1 MTTETETTATER
13 VLAALKDVRPSGDGW
28 VALCPAHDDH
38 NPSLSITPTDDRVL
52 LRCHADCSF
61 TAVLA
66 AAGLRKS
73 DLFDH
78 PRTGGKSKGRTQIG
92 PEGEPEWF
100 PSGFTFVDH
109 YNYVSPSNMLV
120 FQALRGTDDKGV
132 KQFRQ
137 RSPDRDKY
145 GGWNWKTKGIP
156 EIERVIPYFLPEL
169 LTAVAAGETI
179 WITEGEKDAEALAG
193 IGVRTTCNA
202 GGAGKWFP
210 LHATYLTGAAAVV
223 IVADKDQPGYK
234 HAAAVAT
241 TLRNVGVTDIRV
253 VEAHATVTG
262 KGADAADH
270 LAAGFGLDDFAD
282 VELSS
287 STTVDEE
294 DEDFVATDDTQ
305 GSERDAGKS
314 TKQRTI
320 VAANDA
326 VDFSDAVISESVVQ
340 TTLEGSWLWT
350 GGLGWLRWA
359 GVVWEDVED
368 VEIVEHVRLWVRAK
382 AAKVTASPKSSPLR
396 VNSAAKM
403 LQKNRILGIAELTR
417 GQVLADLAD
426 FDQDPDILVCAN
438 GVVDLRTG
446 LLMPHDS
453 TRLVIRCTPVVYHPE
468 ATHPDWETAL
478 EAVPAAVRDW
488 LQIRFGQAVTGHVP
502 DDDRMVLLQG
512 GGENG
517 KSTVLAAVMQALGT
531 YAGMVPDKVLLSSPG
546 DHSTEMMTLR
556 GKRMAVI
563 EETPEARHLD
573 TNRLK
578 KMLGTAIIT
587 AREVYKNNTSFKP
600 THGLFVSSNYRPLIE
615 ESDTGTWRRL
625 ALMVFPFHYCREG
638 VAPVAATDRVGD
650 PLLRTRV
657 LEEAQQQAVLTWL
670 VEGARMWYAAEQVMP
685 PLPGAVIDDTLS
697 WRVETDSVLAYIQE
711 RLIADPEAHLP
722 AKDLTLDFGHYLMDR
737 GQHAWSDRTLATRF
751 SGHEWAA
758 AHRIEKRKTRAGKP
772 GCSRAQHRAASMGD
786 TPFFHAWFGVRFRTP
801 ADELREAPKE
811 PGVPAVPAVPGENKL
826 SYTRTLRKVP
836 NDPAQL
842 AQNTN
847 PQVSAL
853 IVPDAPAAA
862 TGWDDF

>member
-1 MTTETETTATER
+1 MTTETETTATSK
-13 VLAALKDVRPSGDGW
+13 VLAALEGVRPSGDGW
-28 VALCPAHDDH
+28 QALCPAHDDH

-52 LRCHADCSF
+52 LHCHADCSF

-66 AAGLRKS
+66 GANLHSS
-73 DLFDH
+73 DLDNH
-78 PRTGGKSKGRTQIG
+78 PHTKGGGVMQIG
-92 PEGEPEWF
+92 PDGETEWF
-100 PSGFTFVDH
+100 PPGFTYQDY
-109 YNYVSPSNMLV
+109 YNYVSPSSTLV

-132 KQFRQ
+132 KKFLQ
-137 RSPDRDKY
+137 RRPDREKHS
-145 GGWNWKTKGIP
+145 GWNWKIKGIP
-156 EIERVIPYFLPEL
+156 EIERAIPYYLPEL

-210 LHATYLTGAAAVV
+210 MHAAYLTGAAAVV
-223 IVADKDQPGYK
+223 IVADKDGPGYK
-234 HAAAVAT
+234 HAAVVAQ

-253 VEAHATVTG
+253 VEAEATVTNR
-262 KGADAADH
+262 GADAADH
-270 LAAGFGLDDFAD
+270 LAAGFTLDDFVA
-282 VELSS
+282 VELTS
-287 STTVDEE
+287 STAEDEE

-305 GSERDAGKS
+305 GSERDAGRS

-326 VDFSDAVISESVVQ
+326 ADFSDAVISESVVQ
-340 TTLEGSWLWT
+340 TTLEGHWLWT

-368 VEIVEHVRLWVRAK
+368 VEIAECIRLWVRAK
-382 AAKVTASPKSSPLR
+382 AAKVIASPKSSPQR
-396 VNSAAKM
+396 VNFATKM
-403 LQKNRILGIAELTR
+403 LQESRISSIAKLSR
-417 GQVLADLAD
+417 GQVLAALAD

-446 LLMPHDS
+446 LLMPHDPA
-453 TRLVIRCTPVVYHPE
+453 RLVTKCSPVAYHPE
-468 ATHPDWETAL
+468 VIHPDWETAL
-478 EAVPAAVRDW
+478 EAVPEAVREW
-488 LQIRFGQAVTGHVP
+488 LQVRFGQAVTGHVP

-517 KSTVLAAVMQALGT
+517 KSTVLAAIMQALGT

-587 AREVYKNNTSFKP
+587 AREVYKNNTSFRP
-600 THGLFVSSNYRPLIE
+600 THALFVSSNYCPLIE

-638 VAPVAATDRVGD
+638 IAPVAVTDRVGD

-657 LEEAQQQAVLTWL
+657 LKEAQQQAVLTWL
-670 VEGARMWYAAEQVMP
+670 VEGARMWYDAEQVMP

-697 WRVETDSVLAYIQE
+697 WRVETDSVLAYIHE

-751 SGHEWAA
+751 NGHEWAA

-826 SYTRTLRKVP
+826 SYTHTRRKVP